1 VGPTAAQ
8 SLARE
13 FGSLEAIEAASIE
26 KLADIDGVGPTIAA
40 AIVDWFKEDWH
51 CEIIK
56 MWRASGIGQHHQTSE
71 LAQTI
76 SGLSIVVTGSLTGFT
91 RDGVSQAITDR
102 GGKATS
108 SVSAKTDYVVVGD
121 APGSKYAK
129 AQELGVPVLDEA
141 QFVKLLEGG
150 KAALGE

>member
-1 VGPTAAQ
+1 M
-8 SLARE
+8 
-13 FGSLEAIEAASIE
+13 
-26 KLADIDGVGPTIAA
+26 
-40 AIVDWFKEDWH
+40 DWFKEDWH
-51 CEIIK
+51 REIVK
-56 MWRASGIGQHHQTSE
+56 MWRAAGIGQHHQVSE
-71 LAQTI
+71 LTQTI
-76 SGLSIVVTGSLTGFT
+76 TGLSIVVTGSLNGFT

-121 APGSKYAK
+121 SPGSKYAK

-150 KAALGE
+150 KVALGE

>member
-1 VGPTAAQ
+1 M
-8 SLARE
+8 
-13 FGSLEAIEAASIE
+13 
-26 KLADIDGVGPTIAA
+26 
-40 AIVDWFKEDWH
+40 DWFKEDWH
-51 CEIIK
+51 REIVK